1 MDISDFVSRLDK
13 ARATGN
19 NRWTARCPAHEDKNP
34 SLTVSVGDD
43 GRVLVKCFAECSFED
58 ICNAANVSMSDMM
71 PEKALGDHFKP
82 IPGRRRMPA
91 ADVLEM
97 LRTESMIVWLAGCDI
112 SKGKTLDAVY
122 LERLNLACARI
133 EEAING

>member
-1 MDISDFVSRLDK
+1 MDAADFVSRLDK

-19 NRWTARCPAHEDKNP
+19 NRWTACCPAHEDKNP

-58 ICNAANVSMSDMM
+58 ICNAANVSMSDLM

-97 LRTESMIVWLAGCDI
+97 LRTESMIVWLASCDMA
-112 SKGKTLDAVY
+112 KGEVLSDERR
-122 LERLNLACARI
+122 ERLNIAAGRI
-133 EEAING
+133 EEASGG